1 MDPRTQKGTEQSW
14 REAAPEGRLGISWAP
29 RRDQEWTL
37 GHLSGVVK
45 PTFNSKSS
53 PSAPFGAKSAVPT
66 VKGGD
71 CPLQAKLR
79 LAPCPAATGRRRVCP
94 SPQACAGGRGRR
106 GPQPSSRA
114 SHRRA
119 AFPFGVLCRLHLG
132 MRLSL

>member
-45 PTFNSKSS
+45 PTVNSKSS

-94 SPQACAGGRGRR
+94 SAPGLCGRQRAPR
-106 GPQPSSRA
+106 PTALLTRFPSPRC
-114 SHRRA
+114 
-119 AFPFGVLCRLHLG
+119 FPVWGSV
-132 MRLSL
+132 